1 MIRLLVV
8 DDSALM
14 RRLLGGVFA
23 GEPDFEVAFARDGVE
38 ALEAIAA
45 RRPDVVT
52 LDVQMPRMHG
62 LACLDRIML
71 EHPLPVVM
79 VSALTAAGAEATLE
93 ALRLGAVDFIGKPA
107 GVASLSI
114 DELAPRLVEKVR
126 AAAGARLRRSH
137 RLVERVRLRA
147 GLGGGRGDGQGVG
160 NGVGHGGAR
169 AEGRAEGVGG
179 GLSIEGVPDQNPG
192 YGPDPGAERGRGASP
207 GLVLVGC
214 STGGPAALDAL
225 LEPLPASFP
234 WPILIAQHMP
244 AAFTGPLARRLDRL
258 CALTVREVTGPAP
271 LLPGHAYVGRG
282 DADVIL
288 GARVGGVVAM
298 AAPSDPE
305 RRWHPCVDRMVDS
318 ALDHMPPARM
328 VGVLMTG
335 MGYDGA
341 AAMARLHAAGGLTI
355 AEAEESAVIWG
366 MPGELVRVGG
376 AGLVLPLD
384 GIAPVL
390 MGLAAKGLPA

>member
-14 RRLLGGVFA
+14 RRLLGNVFA
-23 GEPDFEVAFARDGVE
+23 GEGDFTLAFARDGLE
-38 ALEAIAA
+38 ALACLAEF
-45 RRPDVVT
+45 RPDVIT
-52 LDVQMPRMHG
+52 LDIHMPRMDG

-71 EHPLPVVM
+71 ERPCPVVM
-79 VSALTAAGAEATLE
+79 VSSMTEAGADVTLE
-93 ALRLGAVDFIGKPA
+93 AMQLGAVDFIAKPEGA
-107 GVASLSI
+107 ISLAI
-114 DELAPRLVEKVR
+114 DELGPLLVHKVR
-126 AAAGARLRRSH
+126 AASRARLRRSLRLAERVRH
-137 RLVERVRLRA
+137 AIAPARAIAPAEPRLVELRSAEPPPQRLA
-147 GLGGGRGDGQGVG
+147 PLDGV
-160 NGVGHGGAR
+160 
-169 AEGRAEGVGG
+169 
-179 GLSIEGVPDQNPG
+179 
-192 YGPDPGAERGRGASP
+192 
-207 GLVLVGC
+207 VLVGT
-214 STGGPAALDAL
+214 STGGPPALDAL
-225 LEPLPASFP
+225 LSPLPADFP
-234 WPILIAQHMP
+234 WPILVAQHMP
-244 AAFTGPLARRLDRL
+244 AVFTGPLARRLDRL